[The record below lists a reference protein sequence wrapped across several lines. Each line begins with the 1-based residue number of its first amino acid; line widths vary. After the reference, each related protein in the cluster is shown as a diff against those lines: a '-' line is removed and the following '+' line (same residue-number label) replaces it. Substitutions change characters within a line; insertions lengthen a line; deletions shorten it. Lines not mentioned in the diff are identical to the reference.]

1 MINIGILVSGRGTN
15 MEEIIKATLD
25 GRIDGK
31 VVIVISDNKDAE
43 ALDKARKYGVE
54 AIYLDPLTEK
64 KSLSGDAEENYIS
77 VLKEKKTDLVCLAG
91 FMRIIKR
98 RFIQEFAGRIM
109 NIHPSLLPSFPGLNV
124 QQKAIEYGVRFS
136 GCTVHFVDESVD
148 GGPIIQ
154 QAVVPVYQDDTS
166 ETLSERILKQE
177 HRIYIE
183 AINLFAKNRLKIEG
197 RKVII
202 KEE

>member
-31 VVIVISDNKDAE
+31 VVIVISDNKDAQ

-54 AIYLDPLTEK
+54 AVYLDPLTEK
-64 KSLSGDAEENYIS
+64 KSLFGDAEENYIN
-77 VLKEKKTDLVCLAG
+77 LLREKKTDLVCLAG
-91 FMRIIKR
+91 FMRILKS
-98 RFIQEFAGRIM
+98 RFINEFSGRIM
-109 NIHPSLLPSFPGLNV
+109 NIHPSLLPAFPGLNV

-154 QAVVPVYQDDTS
+154 QAVVPVFQDDTVES
-166 ETLSERILKQE
+166 LSERILKQE